1 MENNLLNEAI
11 SSWPRECE
19 GIEEYLREVSSY
31 LKIDLNKTTLKDL
44 KKAESNFNIYENAW
58 EGESISCLILYMES
72 LGIKTL
78 SEIRTTTK
86 N

>member
-1 MENNLLNEAI
+1 MKDNLLNEAI

-31 LKIDLNKTTLKDL
+31 LKIDLNKATLEDL

-58 EGESISCLILYMES
+58 EGESISCLVLYMEFI
-72 LGIKTL
+72 GIKAL
-78 SEIRTTTK
+78 SEIKRVQ
-86 N
+86 